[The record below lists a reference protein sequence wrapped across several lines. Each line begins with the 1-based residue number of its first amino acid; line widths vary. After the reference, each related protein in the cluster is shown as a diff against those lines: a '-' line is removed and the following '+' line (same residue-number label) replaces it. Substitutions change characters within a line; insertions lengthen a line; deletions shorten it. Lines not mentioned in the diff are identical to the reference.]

1 MALLDPLGMYK
12 TVQLT
17 CDGFFGDVTRSE
29 NCVSHWDYFMCGW
42 DTSVVTMI
50 HPLTIENN
58 FDDTE
63 IQTIIDITSS
73 YFLLV
78 VNFN

>member
-1 MALLDPLGMYK
+1 
-12 TVQLT
+12 
-17 CDGFFGDVTRSE
+17 
-29 NCVSHWDYFMCGW
+29 MCGW

-78 VNFN
+78 ILTSVFF

>member
-1 MALLDPLGMYK
+1 MV
-12 TVQLT
+12 TV
-17 CDGFFGDVTRSE
+17 
-29 NCVSHWDYFMCGW
+29 
-42 DTSVVTMI
+42 I

-63 IQTIIDITSS
+63 IQTIIKLDITNS